1 MKVTELIK
9 GVKDV
14 IAGREQRYAL
24 FVIRRSDDLFVK
36 LAYVDDARYKEWIA
50 DESFMKAFVGV
61 YDPADA
67 EIGQVV
73 ADVIETGKAAYPDI
87 EVRMC

>member
-1 MKVTELIK
+1 MKVTDLIK

-14 IAGREQRYAL
+14 LAGREQRYAL
-24 FVIRRSDDLFVK
+24 FVVRRDGELWLK
-36 LAYVDDARYKEWIA
+36 LANVGDARYAEWIS

-61 YDPADA
+61 YDPAA
-67 EIGQVV
+67 VELYRVV
-73 ADVIETGKAAYPDI
+73 SDVIETGKAAYPDI